1 MSDETEGP
9 AKAERVESAQVD
21 PDVRNALGI
30 DDAAAAV
37 GITTAAAKAG
47 KLAYQ
52 HLKPE
57 VPLTV
62 AVIDS
67 RSELNERI
75 VTLSIAN
82 VSKHGVYLE
91 AIESE
96 DLVSFSLPT
105 PSTVGMNVGPKKA
118 SRKLP
123 TLLKHSSN
131 VTVELMFEIPRSA
144 ELFER
149 PTRIVRIGYC
159 WLSEAKPNRVIEV
172 PVAIRWPGSFR
183 MP

>member
-1 MSDETEGP
+1 MTDETEGP

-30 DDAAAAV
+30 DDIAAAV
-37 GITTAAAKAG
+37 GITTATAKAG
-47 KLAYQ
+47 KAIYA
-52 HLKPE
+52 HVRPE

-62 AVIDS
+62 TVVDS
-67 RSELNERI
+67 KSRLNDRI
-75 VTLSIAN
+75 ATLSIAN

-96 DLVSFSLPT
+96 DLASFTVMRP
-105 PSTVGMNVGPKKA
+105 PKVGMGARREK
-118 SRKLP
+118 SGEDLP
-123 TLLKHSSN
+123 TLIKHNAS
-131 VTVELMFEIPRSA
+131 VTVELLFRIPRSS
-144 ELFER
+144 ELFGS
-149 PTRIVRIGYC
+149 PMRIVRIGYC